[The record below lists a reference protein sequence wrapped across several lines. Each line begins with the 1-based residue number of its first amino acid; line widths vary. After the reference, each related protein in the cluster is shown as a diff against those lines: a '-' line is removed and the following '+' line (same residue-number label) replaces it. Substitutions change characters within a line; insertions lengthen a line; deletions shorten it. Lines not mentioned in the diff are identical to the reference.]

1 MYICYIDESGDS
13 GTLQITDKNSNPFFI
28 VVGIIVEH
36 SRLIPLTHDFLR
48 LKRTF
53 FPNHFNA
60 TPLPL
65 DGILVEIK
73 GNDLRKNLRG
83 SNRRRW
89 QQTIGYIDSCIK
101 LLNQHSVRL
110 IAKALIKNPGSQ
122 NNDAAFYGNSIMH
135 ICKHFNIFLE
145 FNQEFGLVIA
155 DSRKTPQNQRT
166 THTIFTQRHQ
176 SRGNSYP
183 RILEM
188 PSYGH
193 SNNFAM
199 IQLADLVCSAVVFPM
214 LSDAF
219 GSHLH
224 GNGNVH
230 ISTKYTSVRNRYKTD
245 IKNMQFMYQDA
256 NNFWCGGLLV
266 SDKTPANRK
275 TNAVFK

>member
-13 GTLQITDKNSNPFFI
+13 GTLQITDTNSNPFFI
-28 VVGIIVEH
+28 VAGLVIEH
-36 SRLIPLTHDFLR
+36 NRLIPLTHDFLR
-48 LKRTF
+48 LKRRF

-73 GNDLRKNLRG
+73 GNELRKNLRE

-89 QQTIGYIDSCIK
+89 QQTIGYIDACMK
-101 LLNQHSVRL
+101 LLNQNNIRL
-110 IAKALIKNPGSQ
+110 IAKALVKNPGSQ
-122 NNDAAFYGNSIMH
+122 NSDAAFYGRSIMH
-135 ICKHFNIFLE
+135 ICTHFNVFLE
-145 FNQEFGLVIA
+145 LNQDFGFVIA
-155 DSRKTPQNQRT
+155 DSRKTQQNQRT

-176 SRGNSYP
+176 SNGNSYP

-199 IQLADLVCSAVVFPM
+199 IQLADLICSGVIFPM

-224 GNGNVH
+224 NSGNIH
-230 ISTKYTSVRNRYKTD
+230 ISPKYTTVRNRYKID

-256 NNFWCGGLLV
+256 NGFWRGGLLV
-266 SDKTPANRK
+266 TDKTPENRK
-275 TNAVFK
+275 TSTVFK

>member
-13 GTLQITDKNSNPFFI
+13 GTLQITDTNSNPFFI
-28 VVGIIVEH
+28 VVGLVVEH
-36 SRLIPLTHDFLR
+36 NRLIPLTHDFLR
-48 LKRTF
+48 LKKTF
-53 FPNHFNA
+53 FPNYFSA
-60 TPLPL
+60 THLTL

-73 GNDLRKNLRG
+73 GNDLRKDLRG

-89 QQTIGYIDSCIK
+89 QQTIGYIDACME
-101 LLNQHSVRL
+101 LLNQNRVAL
-110 IAKALIKNPGSQ
+110 IARALIKNPGSQ
-122 NNDAAFYGNSIMH
+122 YKDAAFYGNSIMH
-135 ICKHFNIFLE
+135 ICTHFNIFLE
-145 FNQEFGLVIA
+145 FNQEFGVVIA

-199 IQLADLVCSAVVFPM
+199 IQLSDLVCSAVIFPM

-219 GSHLH
+219 GNYLH
-224 GNGNVH
+224 TSGNVH
-230 ISTKYTSVRNRYKTD
+230 ISPQYTIVRNRYKVA

-256 NNFWCGGLLV
+256 NNFWRGGLLV
-266 SDKTPANRK
+266 TDKTQANRK
-275 TNAVFK
+275 TSAVFQ